1 MLLLERSDPCF
12 RSRVPPSA
20 WTRRARINWQHT
32 APPSITQHCP
42 ALSSNASAPPDITQ
56 HHQAPPS
63 TASAPPRITQ
73 HRPALLSTMSA
84 PPSITRHCPA
94 SPSNVPA
101 PPRLYWVKTGYT
113 RTTPMTVIS
122 AVSDLKKWI
131 FFGCDQTAASR
142 LFDRWPLT
150 YDLFRYWCAQGAFSV
165 KTGV

>member
-56 HHQAPPS
+56 H
-63 TASAPPRITQ
+63 
-73 HRPALLSTMSA
+73 RPALPSTMSA

-94 SPSNVPA
+94 LPSNVPA
-101 PPRLYWVKTGYT
+101 PPRLYWVNTGYT

-150 YDLFRYWCAQGAFSV
+150 YDLLRYWCAQGAFSV